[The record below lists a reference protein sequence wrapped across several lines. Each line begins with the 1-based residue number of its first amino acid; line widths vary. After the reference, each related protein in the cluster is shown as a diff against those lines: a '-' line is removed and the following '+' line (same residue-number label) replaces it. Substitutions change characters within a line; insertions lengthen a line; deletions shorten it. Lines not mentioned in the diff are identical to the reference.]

1 MIVIFDLDGTLID
14 SAADIHAT
22 ANAVLASEGLAPLD
36 LQTVRGFVGRG
47 VPHLV
52 GCLLAAHN
60 ITDRARQA
68 RMEARFASLYDDA
81 VGLTRP
87 YPGVPEALETLRG
100 AGHVLGICTNKP
112 VSPARAVLRH
122 LGLLDHFTAV
132 IGGDSCPRRKPDP
145 LPLWQARA
153 DCGGGSSLM
162 VGDSEIDA
170 ECAAAAGIPLLLFT
184 RGYRRTP
191 VEDLPHA
198 RAFDDFATL
207 PDAVKAIAATA

>member
-22 ANAVLASEGLAPLD
+22 ANAALASEGLAPLD
-36 LQTVRGFVGRG
+36 LHTVRGFVGRG

-68 RMEARFASLYDDA
+68 RMEARFALLYDDA

-87 YPGVPEALETLRG
+87 YPGVPEALETLRA

-112 VSPARAVLRH
+112 VSPAREVLRH
-122 LGLLDHFTAV
+122 LGLIDHFTAV
-132 IGGDSCPRRKPDP
+132 IGGDSCPAASPTPCR
-145 LPLWQARA
+145 
-153 DCGGGSSLM
+153 CGRPGPT
-162 VGDSEIDA
+162 
-170 ECAAAAGIPLLLFT
+170 AAAGP
-184 RGYRRTP
+184 R
-191 VEDLPHA
+191 
-198 RAFDDFATL
+198 
-207 PDAVKAIAATA
+207 